1 MEHFFKVSNAGMSS
15 LETYRQVLLPKSQ
28 EVRETTQ
35 KILELNLQNMVS
47 ADGQLHKKAV
57 QTRNAM
63 LFLLFIGTAGA
74 MGFIVLVIPSIIEPI
89 ASLTRSVREIQKGNL
104 DLIVN
109 VSSKDEIGQLSEAF
123 NDMAASLR
131 EFRRSDQAHI
141 LRTQRSTQLALN
153 SLNDAVAICDR
164 RRPDRNC

>member
-1 MEHFFKVSNAGMSS
+1 MAELPPGDGTFLSEFPISGNPS
-15 LETYRQVLLPKSQ
+15 LEIYRQALLPKSQ
-28 EVRETTQ
+28 EVREATQ

-74 MGFIVLVIPSIIEPI
+74 MGFIVLVIPSILEPI

-109 VSSKDEIGQLSEAF
+109 VSFERR
-123 NDMAASLR
+123 NRPTVAS
-131 EFRRSDQAHI
+131 
-141 LRTQRSTQLALN
+141 
-153 SLNDAVAICDR
+153 V
-164 RRPDRNC
+164 